1 MQFWEIIVL
10 IAGIA
15 FVALVVYAII
25 AIKKMLLTLSSVDR
39 LIAENEESVTS
50 IVKNVDTISSD
61 TKEIVSKV
69 SNVVSHADKMAA
81 TLKSDG
87 ISALGY
93 IPSVKRVYDTAS
105 ILFTGWKIIKSVRA
119 RHKKK
124 KMTKLKGS
132 AKK

>member
-25 AIKKMLLTLSSVDR
+25 AIKKMLLTLSNVDR

-69 SNVVSHADKMAA
+69 RM
-81 TLKSDG
+81 
-87 ISALGY
+87 
-93 IPSVKRVYDTAS
+93 
-105 ILFTGWKIIKSVRA
+105 LFHMRIKWLQ
-119 RHKKK
+119 H
-124 KMTKLKGS
+124 
-132 AKK
+132 